1 MTKRRLR
8 GEGSIFYDRNAKL
21 YVGQIDLGQDE
32 QGRRRRPKVTGRT
45 KREVADKLR
54 ELQTK
59 AFAGLPIG
67 DGKLTVGQWLEQ
79 WLCDLL
85 PKKASVKS
93 SNTIDNYTWAV
104 RKHLIPAL
112 GSKRLRALRPEDVE
126 KMLLSRAEAGMAR
139 NSLVRLRSVLNRA
152 LRDAQARHKLS
163 WNVATVVDVPDAHVR
178 EGRSFTVEQAKKL

>member
-67 DGKLTVGQWLEQ
+67 DGKLTVGQFESSTRLE
-79 WLCDLL
+79 L
-85 PKKASVKS
+85 
-93 SNTIDNYTWAV
+93 
-104 RKHLIPAL
+104 
-112 GSKRLRALRPEDVE
+112 LRP
-126 KMLLSRAEAGMAR
+126 
-139 NSLVRLRSVLNRA
+139 
-152 LRDAQARHKLS
+152 
-163 WNVATVVDVPDAHVR
+163 DVP
-178 EGRSFTVEQAKKL
+178 VE

>member
-1 MTKRRLR
+1 M
-8 GEGSIFYDRNAKL
+8 
-21 YVGQIDLGQDE
+21 
-32 QGRRRRPKVTGRT
+32 
-45 KREVADKLR
+45 
-54 ELQTK
+54 QTK

-163 WNVATVVDVPDAHVR
+163 WNVATVVGMTRKANDIAPPSLSSR
-178 EGRSFTVEQAKKL
+178 PRSCWRPRLMTASAPLSSWA